1 MGRLFKFVAF
11 LLVVAI
17 GVIPVLAAA
26 PCSGEA
32 EPGMHCPPGC
42 PMMATGNMAPTTE
55 FHNQKPASSCC
66 DMHSGKPIRSTELQP
81 ASATASIA
89 PPLSIIAL
97 LATTEFG
104 ADDKSEYRLPNSR
117 SHQALLCTFLI

>member
-1 MGRLFKFVAF
+1 MGRLFKLVAL
-11 LLVVAI
+11 LLVISI

-32 EPGMHCPPGC
+32 ESGMHCPAGC
-42 PMMATGNMAPTTE
+42 PMMATGNMTPTTE
-55 FHNQKPASSCC
+55 IQNQSPASSCC

-81 ASATASIA
+81 ASATASIT

-97 LATTEFG
+97 LATTDFG
-104 ADDKSEYRLPNSR
+104 ADDKSEFRLPNSR